1 MVTTENGDGVCGG
14 RGAVMRDAPP
24 ENASVHLGNRLSM
37 YRRMDLGSGQKD
49 GSDELSR
56 GGSTCERFSCLPAS
70 CHSIRYQNR
79 VSNSQSET
87 ADRSRKLIGC
97 TATRLVKSALTADM
111 KCLHSHIYDR
121 TLTQEREGV
130 RHIMACYDMCAVIA
144 LQSGWKFSEFLTAG
158 GGRWHDLQHKIQFRL
173 AVRRCISQKSVPDS
187 FRILNFNPKIGQFQL
202 QCYCMHGGQAR

>member
-1 MVTTENGDGVCGG
+1 
-14 RGAVMRDAPP
+14 MRDAPP

-158 GGRWHDLQHKIQFRL
+158 GGGGGMTCSTKFSFDLLYDAVYRKNPCLIPSAFLILIPKLDSSSCSATACMEAKHD
-173 AVRRCISQKSVPDS
+173 D
-187 FRILNFNPKIGQFQL
+187 
-202 QCYCMHGGQAR
+202 